1 MSVPAAYIGV
11 IVIWATTPLAIK
23 WSGES
28 VGFLFGVSAR
38 MLIGLL
44 LASLL
49 IIGLRRPW
57 RWHKRAMLA
66 YTAVALGLYGAMLLV
81 YWGAQFIPSGLI
93 SVIFGLTPPF
103 TGVIAWLLLGERAL
117 TLPKLLGMSLGIVGL
132 AIIFG
137 GGQDYDV
144 SGSAWMGLIAAVLS
158 VLVYSFS
165 TVWVKSLNAQ
175 VSALE
180 MTAGGLVI
188 ANVLYLLTWMLSGA
202 VLPDAVPE
210 KELWSIVYLGVFGS
224 VFGFVM
230 FYYALSR
237 VQASTMALVTLITP
251 VLALIL
257 GHFLNAESVGTLALL
272 GSGMILLGLVLYQGE
287 LMRIRCKK

>member
-28 VGFLFGVSAR
+28 GGFLFGVSAR

-49 IIGLRRPW
+49 ILALRRPW

-66 YTAVALGLYGAMLLV
+66 YMAVALGLYGAMLLV

-103 TGVIAWLLLGERAL
+103 TGVIAWFLLGERAL
-117 TLPKLLGMSLGIVGL
+117 TLPKLLGMVLGVVGL
-132 AIIFG
+132 AVIFG
-137 GGQDYDV
+137 AGQDYDV
-144 SGSAWMGLIAAVLS
+144 TGSAWMGLVAALLS

-188 ANVLYLLTWMLSGA
+188 TNVLYMLTWMLSGA
-202 VLPDAVPE
+202 ALPEVVPE

-237 VQASTMALVTLITP
+237 VQASTMALVTLVTP
-251 VLALIL
+251 VLALML
-257 GHFLNAESVGTLALL
+257 GYFFNAESVGTLGLV

-287 LMRIRCKK
+287 LMRSRCQK